1 MTPVDVYAVVNSM
14 AESMFGAETGLKAKD
29 TSTFVTVGEAML
41 RQGYE
46 NTLNALSL
54 AMGRSIFAVRPYTG
68 KFRIITRTEQ
78 EYGAI
83 KRKISYFYDPAEPS
97 QDWNTDITNNQ
108 LFDGKSIDH
117 YKIRKR
123 YPLEIHFVGLKV
135 IQKHF
140 TRFRDQLKLAFR
152 NEEEFGRYYYGLLV
166 EVNNELELM
175 RESEN
180 RLHVLNHI
188 GAVYNT
194 GSAAMKV
201 NLTEGF
207 NKKFGTAYTSAQ
219 LRSEHLKEFLAYMV
233 SVIKYTSRMMTEFN
247 TLYHLTP
254 KKTNDAGEDLVL
266 LRHTPMTDQRLLLLE
281 PLMIDAEAL
290 VLPQIFNDQYLK
302 IANYEG
308 VNYWQNPVDPGAVQ
322 VTPNQLN
329 VSTGVSETGS
339 AVNIPYVVGMLFDRE
354 GVNYWQNPVDPGAVQ
369 VTPNQLNVST
379 GVSETGSA
387 VNIPYVVG
395 MLFDRDAL
403 VTSYHMED
411 VLTTPVNAAGNYYN
425 TYYHWAKDYQ
435 DDLTENTVI
444 FYMADPG

>member
-1 MTPVDVYAVVNSM
+1 MANVMTPVDVYAVVNSM
-14 AESMFGAETGLKAKD
+14 AESMFGAETSLKAKD

-54 AMGRSIFAVRPYTG
+54 AMGRAILAVRPYTG

-140 TRFRDQLKLAFR
+140 TRFREQLKLAFR

-194 GSAAMKV
+194 GSATMKV
-201 NLTEGF
+201 DLTDGF
-207 NKKFGTAYTSAQ
+207 NKKFGTSYTSAQ

-266 LRHTPMTDQRLLLLE
+266 LRHTPMADQRLLLLE
-281 PLMIDAEAL
+281 PLMIDAESL

-329 VSTGVSETGS
+329 VSTG
-339 AVNIPYVVGMLFDRE
+339 A
-354 GVNYWQNPVDPGAVQ
+354 
-369 VTPNQLNVST
+369 
-379 GVSETGSA
+379 SETGSA

-403 VTSYHMED
+403 VTAYHMED

-425 TYYHWAKDYQ
+425 TFYHWAKDYQ